1 MLRRTLT
8 VGAVSLATMG
18 AAATSAQAVHWPFFG
33 GDNGRSGYQPVGE
46 GKAPV
51 RFLYSR
57 TGTFDR
63 FIKTSVLTTTGT
75 PATQRVV
82 YGTVNPQ
89 EAMTGV
95 PAMANGRVHLRLL
108 GSGAAVGSENGV
120 LIDDGNADADVFGP
134 GAAAPEPASV
144 SFADTSGPTGL
155 GQIFAVHNDDDESVI
170 GDISIAQIDEASGA
184 LVKQQALAGTNGFS
198 IRSSVV
204 ATGPAPDGSRVLF
217 FVAEN
222 GDDERLFRVPVTSAA
237 ATSAA
242 FGTVT
247 STGDIDADPQASPA
261 IVFLRNGS
269 GSPVGHV
276 AVGTT
281 APSSNLR
288 TFVIG
293 TLAPGPVSAD
303 LGDDVQTPSVP
314 IQPDGLTPN
323 PMGRVTTAPAIYVA
337 ARVGDTTQ
345 VHRLSQQGNAQS
357 LASVSTSSPLAG
369 RPAPALA
376 TDQESEP
383 SVLAQAKVIVTTA
396 SNLYLLNTEGLAGA
410 GTLSATPLALGTS
423 GFGQTTAAAS
433 GDLIYVTND
442 EGAQAVV
449 GLGDAKPVAPAAF
462 TEDAG
467 NSAPRLA
474 NSGMGQPSISR
485 SFVQYG
491 SQKGLFVYT
500 NACGNKV
507 PGTPGADTLPGLPGG
522 ELANL
527 LAGDDRASGNG
538 GDDCLFGDVGNDGV
552 SGNEGDDELHGGD
565 GNDRVFGRAGTDA
578 VSGNAG
584 DDRVNAGLGDDR
596 AFGRAGDD
604 NVRGLTGDD
613 LILGEAGKDGLSGNA
628 GNDKV
633 RGGTEDDRVFGREG
647 DDGLSGNA
655 GNDLLDGGPGTDRLF
670 GREGND
676 RIVASDGTRDM
687 VDCGSGRDTVV
698 ADEADRV
705 RNCEKVNRVG

>member
-1 MLRRTLT
+1 M
-8 VGAVSLATMG
+8 ATMG
-18 AAATSAQAVHWPFFG
+18 AAASSAEAVHWPFFG

-51 RFLYSR
+51 RFLYSK

-75 PATQRVV
+75 PASQRVI

-95 PAMANGRVHLRLL
+95 SAVANGRVHLRLL
-108 GSGAAVGSENGV
+108 GSGVAVGSEQGV

-144 SFADTSGPTGL
+144 SFADTSGATGL
-155 GQIFAVHNDDDESVI
+155 GQIFAVHNDDDQSPI
-170 GDISIAQIDEASGA
+170 GDIAIAQIDEASGA
-184 LVKQQALAGTNGFS
+184 LVKQQPLLGTQGFS

-204 ATGPAPDGSRVLF
+204 ATGAAPDGSRVLF

-222 GDDERLFRVPVTSAA
+222 GDDERLFRVPVTNA
-237 ATSAA
+237 ATPSAA
-242 FGTVT
+242 FGLVT

-269 GSPVGHV
+269 GAPVGHV
-276 AVGTT
+276 AVGTS
-281 APSSNLR
+281 APASNLR
-288 TFVIG
+288 TFVVG
-293 TLAPGPVSAD
+293 TLAAGPVSAD

-323 PMGRVTTAPAIYVA
+323 PMGGVTTAPAIYVA

-345 VHRLSQQGNAQS
+345 VHRLSQQANAQA
-357 LASVSTSSPLAG
+357 LATTATSAPLAG

-383 SVLAQAKVIVTTA
+383 NVLAQAKVIVTTA
-396 SNLYLLNTEGLAGA
+396 ANLYLLNTEGLAGT
-410 GTLSATPLALGTS
+410 GTLSTSPLSPGTS

-433 GDLIYVTND
+433 GDLAYVTND
-442 EGAQAVV
+442 EGAQAVI
-449 GLGDAKPVAPAAF
+449 GLSDAKPVPSVAF
-462 TEDAG
+462 TEDAA
-467 NSAPRLA
+467 NAAPRLA

-500 NACGNKV
+500 NACGNNT
-507 PGTPGADTLPGLPGG
+507 PGTPGTDTFLGTPGG
-522 ELANL
+522 DNANV
-527 LAGDDRASGNG
+527 LAGDDRASADG
-538 GDDCLFGDVGNDGV
+538 GDDCVFGEAGNDAV
-552 SGNEGDDELHGGD
+552 SGNEGQDTVSGGE
-565 GNDRVFGRAGTDA
+565 GNDRVFGRAGNDG

-584 DDRVNAGLGDDR
+584 DDQVNAGSGDDR
-596 AFGRAGDD
+596 AFGREGDD
-604 NVRGLTGDD
+604 KVRGDTGDD
-613 LILGEAGKDGLSGNA
+613 VIVGESGNDGLSGNA
-628 GNDKV
+628 GDDKV
-633 RGGTEDDRVFGREG
+633 RGGTDDDRVFGREG

-655 GNDLLDGGPGTDRLF
+655 GNDLIDGGSGADRLF

-676 RIVASDGTRDM
+676 RIFAADGARDT
-687 VDCGSGRDTVV
+687 VDCGAGRDTVV
-698 ADEADRV
+698 ADRVDRM
-705 RNCEKVNRVG
+705 RNCEKVSRVR

>member
-1 MLRRTLT
+1 
-8 VGAVSLATMG
+8 MG
-18 AAATSAQAVHWPFFG
+18 ATATSAQAVHWPFFG

-51 RFLYSR
+51 RFLYSK
-57 TGTFDR
+57 TGAFDR
-63 FIKTSVLTTTGT
+63 FIKTSVLTTTGM
-75 PATQRVV
+75 PATQRVI
-82 YGTVNPQ
+82 YGTVDPQ
-89 EAMTGV
+89 EAMTGA
-95 PAMANGRVHLRLL
+95 PAVANGRVHLRVL

-155 GQIFAVHNDDDESVI
+155 GQVFAVHNDDDQSLTT
-170 GDISIAQIDEASGA
+170 GDIAIAQIDEATGT
-184 LVKQQALAGTNGFS
+184 LVKQQPLAGTQGFS

-222 GDDERLFRVPVTSAA
+222 GDDERLFRVPVTNAA
-237 ATSAA
+237 TTSAA
-242 FGTVT
+242 FGMVS

-276 AVGTT
+276 AVGTS

-303 LGDDVQTPSVP
+303 LGDDVQTASVP
-314 IQPDGLTPN
+314 IQPDGMTPN

-345 VHRLSQQGNAQS
+345 VHRLSQPGNAQT
-357 LASVSTSSPLAG
+357 LATTATSSPLAG

-383 SVLAQAKVIVTTA
+383 NVLAQAKVIVTTA
-396 SNLYLLNTEGLAGA
+396 SNLYLLNTEGLAGT
-410 GTLSATPLALGTS
+410 GTLSATALSPGTS

-433 GDLIYVTND
+433 GDLAYVTND
-442 EGAQAVV
+442 EGAQAVI
-449 GLGDAKPVAPAAF
+449 GLSDAKPVPPADF
-462 TEDAG
+462 TEDGG
-467 NSAPRLA
+467 NAAPRLA
-474 NSGMGQPSISR
+474 KSGMGQPSISR

-500 NACGNKV
+500 NACGNNV
-507 PGTPGADTLPGLPGG
+507 PGTPGNDTFLGTPGG
-522 ELANL
+522 ENTNQ
-527 LAGDDRASGNG
+527 LAGDDRASAGP
-538 GDDCLFGDVGNDGV
+538 GDDCVFGDLGNDAVSGNEGEDSVSGGEGNDRVFGRAGNDAVSGNAGDDEVEAGSGDDRAFGRDGNDKVRGGTGNDVVLGEAGEDGV
-552 SGNEGDDELHGGD
+552 SGNEGDD
-565 GNDRVFGRAGTDA
+565 
-578 VSGNAG
+578 
-584 DDRVNAGLGDDR
+584 
-596 AFGRAGDD
+596 
-604 NVRGLTGDD
+604 
-613 LILGEAGKDGLSGNA
+613 
-628 GNDKV
+628 KV
-633 RGGTEDDRVFGREG
+633 RGGTDDDRVFGREG
-647 DDGLSGNA
+647 NDGLSGNE
-655 GNDLLDGGPGTDRLF
+655 GDDLLDGGPGTDRLF

-687 VDCGSGRDTVV
+687 VDCGPGRDTVV
-698 ADEADRV
+698 ADRADRV
-705 RNCEKVNRVG
+705 RNCEKVTRLR